1 MLKDLLQDFH
11 KERQSSA
18 VENTAQILESV
29 QYRLW
34 LLLMPKKDCWREKKK
49 IIIINKKKK
58 ITLSPVTLIPE
69 KNRILN
75 IALFMQSHRISSIQS
90 KPCCETGGSLGY
102 CHCMPAPGA
111 TSLAQRVSSAH
122 HGAHSGQGTRTYFK
136 VSPWFYPH
144 LFPAFQLVQKKKIN
158 LFIKFEFQVLF
169 LFSL

>member
-1 MLKDLLQDFH
+1 
-11 KERQSSA
+11 
-18 VENTAQILESV
+18 
-29 QYRLW
+29 
-34 LLLMPKKDCWREKKK
+34 
-49 IIIINKKKK
+49 
-58 ITLSPVTLIPE
+58 
-69 KNRILN
+69 
-75 IALFMQSHRISSIQS
+75 MQSHRISSIQS
-90 KPCCETGGSLGY
+90 KPRCETGGSLGY

-169 LFSL
+169 CFLCLFRFRNIYPSLSDRIHKFTVLKIMRVNLLKRKTNEFDKDLLRWRRLVFQNV